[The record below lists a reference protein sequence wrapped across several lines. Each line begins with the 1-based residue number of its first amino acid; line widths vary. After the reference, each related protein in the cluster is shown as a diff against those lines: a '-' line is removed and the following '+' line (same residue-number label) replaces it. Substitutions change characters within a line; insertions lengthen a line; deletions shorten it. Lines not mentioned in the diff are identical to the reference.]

1 MKAATF
7 LLALTRRART
17 RSLAQDP
24 LAEAQRFLDENGE
37 TGEGRALY
45 KVIETLISGTGDFD
59 ETEVWSYSNSTLE
72 LVAALLEARLA
83 VRYSEEYW
91 RNVTAR

>member
-17 RSLAQDP
+17 TSPAQDP
-24 LAEAQRFLDENGE
+24 LAEAKHFLDENGE
-37 TGEGRALY
+37 TGEGRAVY
-45 KVIETLISGTGDFD
+45 KVIGTLISGTGDFD
-59 ETEVWSYSNSTLE
+59 ETEVWSYSNATLE
-72 LVAALLEARLA
+72 LVAALLEARLKG
-83 VRYSEEYW
+83 RYSEAEW